1 MESYALTQAR
11 MGALIMQAH
20 ENIKKRLLELCENMF
35 QSYFAPK
42 RKKGKQKLNGHLD
55 STSFFK
61 DIKICQN
68 F

>member
-42 RKKGKQKLNGHLD
+42 RKKESKNWTG
-55 STSFFK
+55 T
-61 DIKICQN
+61 
-68 F
+68 